1 MTICYFGI
9 YRSGYSRSRVLTKG
23 LVANGVTVIE
33 CNSRLVGFAKYIDLI
48 KKHWKIRNDYETM
61 IVGFP
66 GYQAVILA
74 RILTR
79 KKIIFD
85 AFASLYDSMVLD
97 RKEVG
102 TNSLKSFYFWFLDW
116 LSCRLAD
123 KILLDTNEHIKY
135 FSKTFNVKE
144 NKFCR
149 IFVGSDDEAVYPV
162 NQRKGS
168 NNFLVHFHGSC
179 IPLQGIDYI
188 IKAASLLKDRDIEFN
203 IIGSK
208 IKKKFGESRIK
219 NINFL
224 DNVTHEKLKYYMSEA
239 DVCLGVFGNT
249 SKAKRVIPNKVFEGL
264 AVKCPVITAETPAV
278 QELLRNEKNVL
289 FCKNADPK
297 DLAEKILKLKDNK
310 QLGDD
315 ISKNGYNLFTN
326 NLIPRI
332 VVKPLLNI
340 L

>member
-1 MTICYFGI
+1 
-9 YRSGYSRSRVLTKG
+9 
-23 LVANGVTVIE
+23 
-33 CNSRLVGFAKYIDLI
+33 
-48 KKHWKIRNDYETM
+48 
-61 IVGFP
+61 
-66 GYQAVILA
+66 
-74 RILTR
+74 
-79 KKIIFD
+79 
-85 AFASLYDSMVLD
+85 
-97 RKEVG
+97 
-102 TNSLKSFYFWFLDW
+102 
-116 LSCRLAD
+116 
-123 KILLDTNEHIKY
+123 
-135 FSKTFNVKE
+135 
-144 NKFCR
+144 
-149 IFVGSDDEAVYPV
+149 
-162 NQRKGS
+162 
-168 NNFLVHFHGSC
+168 
-179 IPLQGIDYI
+179 
-188 IKAASLLKDRDIEFN
+188 
-203 IIGSK
+203 
-208 IKKKFGESRIK
+208 
-219 NINFL
+219 
-224 DNVTHEKLKYYMSEA
+224 MSEA